1 MEELLR
7 DIERKRAAEAEPF
20 VLVQVDVYMR
30 TCLEGCCQA
39 VTERDPVVAQL
50 SVIQAECEANE
61 DEDVSYDVSVL
72 PWTRETLRS
81 AMTEALH
88 KGTEGVAE
96 YSNLFGQLKKLAQ
109 AEG

>member
-1 MEELLR
+1 MEHLMKE
-7 DIERKRAAEAEPF
+7 IEKKRAAEAESF
-20 VLVQVDVYMR
+20 VLVQVDVYVR

-39 VTERDPVVAQL
+39 VTEREPVVAQL
-50 SVIQAECEANE
+50 SAVQAECDANE
-61 DEDVSYDVSVL
+61 DEDVSYEIDVL
-72 PWTRETLRS
+72 PWTRETLKN

-96 YSNLFGQLKKLAQ
+96 YSNLFGQLKKLVQ

>member
-1 MEELLR
+1 MEELMR
-7 DIERKRAAEAEPF
+7 EIERKRAAEAEPF
-20 VLVQVDVYMR
+20 VLVQVDVYVR

-39 VTERDPVVAQL
+39 VTEREPVVAKL
-50 SVIQAECEANE
+50 SAIQAECEANE
-61 DEDVSYDVSVL
+61 DEDVSYDVNVL
-72 PWTRETLRS
+72 PWTRETLRQ

-96 YSNLFGQLKKLAQ
+96 YSNLFGQLKKLVQ

>member
-7 DIERKRAAEAEPF
+7 EIEKKRIAEAEPF

-39 VTERDPVVAQL
+39 MTEREPVVGQL
-50 SVIQAECEANE
+50 SAIQAELEANE
-61 DEDVSYDVSVL
+61 DEDVSYDVNVL
-72 PWTRETLRS
+72 PWTRETLRQ

-96 YSNLFGQLKKLAQ
+96 YSNLFGQFKKLVE